1 MKRLAFLLL
10 MYLLMFAQTPNK
22 SEVIGSGDY
31 YYGSGTAFDVNEA
44 RDHALAEL
52 TSQIAVN
59 VSSSFQEKLQETG
72 TKVTENT
79 EKILKTHSAATL
91 RNVQEIRTPKS
102 NGQIEV
108 FCYLLKSEVN
118 KIFDERKQLIAEMV
132 RKADKSLEEQ
142 NAAYALKLYYFAG
155 LLLNSL
161 PDQNVICGG
170 TNFTT
175 EIPHRINEIVRKIEF
190 GFQDDRMIS
199 EKEREVTLTVRY
211 DNKPVSLLDFM
222 FWDGTN
228 QIAVQARDGLAAFK
242 LYGASVGFDELKLNI
257 KYAYY
262 ECRNEYNVV
271 ANLWELVLKPEYRS
285 QKTVKLEKSKTPAP
299 ATVQT
304 GESSTFNIK
313 LEYRD
318 QQTPAE
324 TIIRETKKLLDIFDS
339 GDESK
344 IRLEYS
350 DDTFLQR
357 KLCDYLKYNHA
368 RALYKNIPAT
378 LNQTR
383 NGWELR
389 KIRMLHDYPS
399 INRQTTEYLVLD
411 FNKEG
416 RLCDLNTCITDY
428 LYNKFVEEAE
438 FGEDW
443 GNRQEIVKFLEKY
456 RTAYMTRD
464 IGTVDLMFAEDAIII
479 VGRKLER
486 KILPPDV
493 IGYDR
498 TDKQPDYEYLRLK
511 KTDFISR
518 QRQIFNAQKDILLD
532 FGSFDIIRKN
542 NDPNIYGVEMRQN
555 YFSTSYSDE
564 GYLFLLIDFTEVD
577 PLIYVRAWQPNT
589 WSEDELIRTANYK
602 IHR

>member
-1 MKRLAFLLL
+1 MNRLAISLL
-10 MYLLMFAQTPNK
+10 MVALAFAQTPNK
-22 SEVIGSGDY
+22 SEIIGSGNY

-52 TSQIAVN
+52 TKQISVKVESFFRDKIIEKDRN
-59 VSSSFQEKLQETG
+59 VSEC
-72 TKVTENT
+72 T

-91 RNVQEIRTPKS
+91 RNVQEIRNPKP
-102 NGQIEV
+102 NGQIEI
-108 FCYLLKSEVN
+108 FCYLLKSEVS
-118 KIFDERKQLIAEMV
+118 KIFEARKQLIAEMV
-132 RKADKSLEEQ
+132 RKADKSLQEQ

-161 PDQNVICGG
+161 PDENVICGG
-170 TNFTT
+170 TNFTA
-175 EIPHRINEIVRKIEF
+175 EIPHRINEIIRKIDF
-190 GFQDDRMIS
+190 SFQSDRIFS

-211 DNKPVSLLDFM
+211 DNKLVSLLDFM

-228 QIAVQARDGLAAFK
+228 QIAVQARDGLATFK
-242 LYGASVGFDELKLNI
+242 LFGASVGFNELKLNI

-271 ANLWELVLKPEYRS
+271 ANLWELVLKPEYQS
-285 QKTVKLEKSKTPAP
+285 QKTVKLEKPE
-299 ATVQT
+299 TVSRTALQT
-304 GESSTFNIK
+304 EESTISNIK
-313 LEYRD
+313 LEYDD

-324 TIIRETKKLLDIFDS
+324 TIILETKKLLNILDTGGDS
-339 GDESK
+339 R

-350 DDTFLQR
+350 DDAFLQR
-357 KLCDYLKYNHA
+357 KLCDYLKYNNG
-368 RALYKNIPAT
+368 RPLDKNVSAK
-378 LNQTR
+378 LNKTR

-399 INRQTTEYLVLD
+399 IYRQTTEYLVLD
-411 FNKEG
+411 FNKDG
-416 RLCDLNTCITDY
+416 KLCDLNACITDY

-511 KTDFISR
+511 KSDFISR
-518 QRQIFNAQKDILLD
+518 QRQIFNLQKDILLD

-555 YFSTSYSDE
+555 YFSTTYSDE
-564 GYLFLLIDFTEVD
+564 GYLFLLIDFTETD

>member
-1 MKRLAFLLL
+1 MQKLALLFLIGSLAF
-10 MYLLMFAQTPNK
+10 AQQHNK
-22 SEVIGSGDY
+22 SEIVGSGNY

-44 RDHALAEL
+44 CDHALAEL
-52 TSQIAVN
+52 TKQISVKVESSFRDKIIEKDRN
-59 VSSSFQEKLQETG
+59 VSEC
-72 TKVTENT
+72 T

-91 RNVQEIRTPKS
+91 RNVQEVKNPRD

-118 KIFDERKQLIAEMV
+118 KIFEERKQLIAEMV
-132 RKADKSLEEQ
+132 RKADKSLQEQ
-142 NAAYALKLYYFAG
+142 NTAYALKLYYFAG

-175 EIPHRINEIVRKIEF
+175 EIPHRINEVIRKIEF

-242 LYGASVGFDELKLNI
+242 LYGASVGFNELKLNI

-271 ANLWELVLKPEYRS
+271 ANLWELVLKPEYQS
-285 QKTVKLEKSKTPAP
+285 QKTVKLEKPE
-299 ATVQT
+299 TVSRTVLQT
-304 GESSTFNIK
+304 EESTISNIK
-313 LEYRD
+313 LEYDD

-324 TIIRETKKLLDIFDS
+324 TIILETKKLLNILDTGGDS
-339 GDESK
+339 R

-350 DDTFLQR
+350 DDAFLQR
-357 KLCDYLKYNHA
+357 KLCDYLKYNNG
-368 RALYKNIPAT
+368 RPLDKNVSAK
-378 LNQTR
+378 LNKTR

-399 INRQTTEYLVLD
+399 IYRQTTEYLVLD
-411 FNKEG
+411 FNKDG
-416 RLCDLNTCITDY
+416 KLCDLNACITDY

-479 VGRKLER
+479 IGRKLER
-486 KILPPDV
+486 KLLPPDM